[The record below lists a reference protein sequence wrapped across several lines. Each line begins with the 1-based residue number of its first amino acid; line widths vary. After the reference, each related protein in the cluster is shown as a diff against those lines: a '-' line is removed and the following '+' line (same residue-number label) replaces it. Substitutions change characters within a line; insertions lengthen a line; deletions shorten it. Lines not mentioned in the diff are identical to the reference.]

1 MNGQRKCDT
10 HTHIHHDGILF
21 SHKRKKSFMLRS
33 DRERQNDKQ
42 LMISLVYVIFFKKKK
57 KNLIQRIDWKLPEVR
72 SEGQKVQTS
81 SYKIYK
87 S

>member
-1 MNGQRKCDT
+1 MNKENVIHT

-42 LMISLVYVIFFKKKK
+42 LMISLIYGILK
-57 KNLIQRIDWKLPEVR
+57 KNTENKWEVAR
-72 SEGQKVQTS
+72 SEE
-81 SYKIYK
+81 
-87 S
+87 

>member
-1 MNGQRKCDT
+1 
-10 HTHIHHDGILF
+10 
-21 SHKRKKSFMLRS
+21 MLRS

-42 LMISLVYVIFFKKKK
+42 LMISLIYGILKKKK
-57 KNLIQRIDWKLPEVR
+57 TKNLIQRIDWKLPEVR

-81 SYKIYK
+81 SYKINK